1 MIYVFKSISDNT
13 IFINVWRFFFIY
25 CRLFNASH
33 YGSSNLAS
41 NLTSTNLSLGSL
53 GSVSPTASNMSAC
66 MVQGGASSSGVP
78 VSTGM
83 TPHVTPHSPSE
94 AKSGYPYLGGID
106 SQVCG
111 RVHWIKSVTRS
122 DRNDYTH
129 LQMHRVSDSRSRFI
143 VIVIFILFFL
153 SLINS
158 NLIKS
163 CKNKNWN
170 CVKIFMRASEIF
182 LFIKNT
188 LLIFF
193 VVKLL

>member
-1 MIYVFKSISDNT
+1 M
-13 IFINVWRFFFIY
+13 FFSC

-111 RVHWIKSVTRS
+111 RIHWIKSVIR
-122 DRNDYTH
+122 DAIANRLH
-129 LQMHRVSDSRSRFI
+129 ASRKRERLENHRFI
-143 VIVIFILFFL
+143 VIVLFILFL
-153 SLINS
+153 SS
-158 NLIKS
+158 
-163 CKNKNWN
+163 
-170 CVKIFMRASEIF
+170 
-182 LFIKNT
+182 
-188 LLIFF
+188 
-193 VVKLL
+193 KLN